1 VILAQIGLP
10 HGARQRPGRG
20 DALVADGSPTGYDAR
35 IVIALAELPGAVA
48 SATWEVFVLAS
59 PYILVGLAAAG
70 LLHGLLP
77 AARVARWLGRPG
89 LGSMARG
96 AILGIPLPLCS
107 CAVVPVTLELSRKG
121 ASREASLAFLV
132 STPETGVDS
141 MLLTWGLMGPVMT
154 VARPLAALATSLV
167 AAVSSRLAGSE
178 ASRADPSPEPP
189 AGGEPPDPPRPG
201 LRRGLRYGFRSM
213 VDEIGFWLVLGLV
226 LTGLITALVPDNL
239 IREVIG
245 RGPGALV
252 VMLFLGVP
260 LYMCASASTPI
271 AAALMFKGL
280 SPGAAL
286 VFLLAGPATNASS
299 LVLIARFFGRRFLAI
314 YLGSVAATALASGL
328 ALDLLV
334 ARAGWSLLPRLAAGE
349 DPESRAVGLAAA
361 AALILL
367 LAASFARGSWR
378 AALRE
383 VVGDLRQW
391 RRLLGRELDAGVGPA
406 EDHCAAR
413 LPYRGRRHARRVPG
427 EPALALRGVS
437 CRYPGERRLALT
449 GIDLDAPAGS
459 RIAIVGPNGAGKSTL
474 LKVIA
479 GLLPAVG
486 GDIRLYGQ
494 PEAAFHHRVA
504 YLPQRG
510 DLDWGFPLSVSRLV
524 LTGRYVHLGWLQ
536 GPSPADERIVDRVV
550 ARLRLEPLAD
560 RLVGQLSGGQ
570 QQRALLGR
578 ALAQE
583 ADLLLLDEPLT
594 AVDAETRAVMAE
606 VLDELRQKG
615 TTVLVATHDIGRREG
630 EFDDALFLSE
640 GRIVPTP
647 AGPGS
652 G

>member
-1 VILAQIGLP
+1 M
-10 HGARQRPGRG
+10 
-20 DALVADGSPTGYDAR
+20 S
-35 IVIALAELPGAVA
+35 ALAELPGAVA
-48 SATWEVFVLAS
+48 TATWEVYLLAS

-96 AILGIPLPLCS
+96 ALLGIPLPLCS

-154 VARPLAALATSLV
+154 VARPIAALATSLV
-167 AAVSSRLAGSE
+167 AAISSRLSGSE
-178 ASRADPSPEPP
+178 PAGADPAPEPADDMPEP
-189 AGGEPPDPPRPG
+189 ARPG
-201 LRRGLRYGFRSM
+201 LRRGLRYGFRGM

-226 LTGLITALVPDNL
+226 LTGVITALVPDDL
-239 IREVIG
+239 IGEGIG
-245 RGPGALV
+245 RGPLALLA
-252 VMLFLGVP
+252 MLLLGVP

-271 AAALMFKGL
+271 AAALMLKGL

-314 YLGSVAATALASGL
+314 YLGSVAVTALASGL
-328 ALDLLV
+328 ALDLL
-334 ARAGWSLLPRLAAGE
+334 AAAAGWSMLPRLAAGHG
-349 DPESRAVGLAAA
+349 PESRGLGLAAA
-361 AALILL
+361 AVLTVLL
-367 LAASFARGSWR
+367 GASFARGSWR
-378 AALRE
+378 SALRE

-391 RRLLGRELDAGVGPA
+391 GKLLRDGTGDAVEPA
-406 EDHCAAR
+406 ESHCAAR

-437 CRYPGERRLALT
+437 CRYPAERRVALS
-449 GIDLDAPAGS
+449 GIDLAAAAGA
-459 RIAIVGPNGAGKSTL
+459 RVAVVGPNGAGKSTL

-479 GLLPAVG
+479 GLLPPISG
-486 GDIRLYGQ
+486 EIRLYGQ

-536 GPSPADERIVDRVV
+536 RPSSRDEEIVRRVLS
-550 ARLRLEPLAD
+550 RLKLEPLAD

-583 ADLLLLDEPLT
+583 ADLLLLDEPLS
-594 AVDAETRAVMAE
+594 AVDVETRAVMAE
-606 VLDELRQKG
+606 VLDELRRNG

-630 EFDDALFLSE
+630 EYDDALFLSE
-640 GRIVPTP
+640 GRIVTPPAATPTEA
-647 AGPGS
+647 AG
-652 G
+652 

>member
-1 VILAQIGLP
+1 MP
-10 HGARQRPGRG
+10 
-20 DALVADGSPTGYDAR
+20 
-35 IVIALAELPGAVA
+35 LAELPAAVA
-48 SATWEVFVLAS
+48 VATWEVFLLAS

-70 LLHGLLP
+70 LLHGLMP
-77 AARVARWLGRPG
+77 AQRVAHWLGRPG

-96 AILGIPLPLCS
+96 ALLGIPLPLCS

-154 VARPLAALATSLV
+154 VARPVAALATSLV
-167 AAVSSRLAGSE
+167 AAISSRLVGE
-178 ASRADPSPEPP
+178 EVSRSDRQEPAPAD
-189 AGGEPPDPPRPG
+189 AGGAETPRPG

-213 VDEIGFWLVLGLV
+213 VDEIGFWLVLGLI
-226 LTGLITALVPDNL
+226 LTGLITALVPEQL
-239 IREVIG
+239 VREGIG
-245 RGPGALV
+245 TGPAALLA
-252 VMLFLGVP
+252 MLVLGVP

-271 AAALMFKGL
+271 AAALLFKGL

-314 YLGSVAATALASGL
+314 YLGSVAATALAAGL
-328 ALDLLV
+328 LLDFLV
-334 ARAGWSLLPRLAAGE
+334 VRAGWSVLPRLTAGE
-349 DPESRAVGLAAA
+349 GAESRAIALASAA
-361 AALILL
+361 VLILL

-378 AALRE
+378 GALHE
-383 VVGDLRQW
+383 VAGDVRQW
-391 RRLLGRELDAGVGPA
+391 KRLLRGNDTIDGGPA
-406 EDHCAAR
+406 ESHCAAR
-413 LPYRGRRHARRVPG
+413 LPYRGRRHASRVPG

-437 CRYPGERRLALT
+437 SRYPGERRLALAD
-449 GIDLDAPAGS
+449 IDLDAAGGA

-479 GLLPAVG
+479 GLMPAVTG
-486 GDIRLYGQ
+486 QIRLYGQ

-510 DLDWGFPLSVSRLV
+510 ELDWAFPMSVARLV

-536 GPSPADERIVDRVV
+536 RPSPQDGEIVERVLR
-550 ARLRLEPLAD
+550 RLRLEPLAD

-570 QQRALLGR
+570 QQRVLLGR

-583 ADLLLLDEPLT
+583 ADLLLLDEPLN
-594 AVDAETRAVMAE
+594 AVDAETRAVMSE
-606 VLDELRQKG
+606 LLEELRRDG
-615 TTVLVATHDIGRREG
+615 TTVLLATHDIGRLDIG
-630 EFDDALFLSE
+630 YDDALYLND
-640 GRIVPTP
+640 GRISEPPP
-647 AGPGS
+647 AAATEVHR
-652 G
+652 